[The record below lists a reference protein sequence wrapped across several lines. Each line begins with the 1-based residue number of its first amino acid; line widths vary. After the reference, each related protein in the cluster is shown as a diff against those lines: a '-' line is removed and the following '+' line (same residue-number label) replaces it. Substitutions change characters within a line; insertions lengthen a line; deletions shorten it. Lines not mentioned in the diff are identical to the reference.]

1 MGRMAAKFF
10 GREIGEST
18 TFVYDLWQGMGL
30 IVKNKDKVSGWE
42 LTDFGRQLGGRMSQ
56 NSYCPVPT
64 FVFEVIE
71 PKMREYFLKHKK

>member
-10 GREIGEST
+10 GREIGESAD
-18 TFVYDLWQGMGL
+18 FVYDLWKGMGL

-42 LTDFGRQLGGRMSQ
+42 LTDLGRQLGGRMSQ

-64 FVFEVIE
+64 FVFEAIE